1 MKRPISE
8 RQAQASLHGGDRGW
22 EDGEQRA
29 GSVKLPVPPGRSRT
43 LSRHGEGRLCLCGL
57 RKPPEAPW
65 DSSMLAHL
73 GKGFLQNCKRGAR
86 RLKPLR
92 AETNNHNHDN
102 TRQTQTST
110 VRSTFHLVT
119 QFIFLLMLILLPLY
133 PRGNRRPL
141 KVEPW

>member
-8 RQAQASLHGGDRGW
+8 RQAQASLDGGDRGW
-22 EDGEQRA
+22 EDGEHRA
-29 GSVKLPVPPGRSRT
+29 RSMKLPVPPGRSRT
-43 LSRHGEGRLCLCGL
+43 LPRHGEGHSCFCGL

-92 AETNNHNHDN
+92 AETNNHNHDTMAN
-102 TRQTQTST
+102 TNKYCTEYFPFSNSVHLPSHANTAPFVPKRQQEAAQS
-110 VRSTFHLVT
+110 
-119 QFIFLLMLILLPLY
+119 
-133 PRGNRRPL
+133 
-141 KVEPW
+141 